1 MGEIKSFLESSTI
14 HGLAYLTTPKKY
26 LRLFWTL
33 VVIAGFTGA
42 GVLIYKSF
50 QSWDESPVT
59 TTIETH
65 PIAEIKFPKVT
76 VCPPKNTFTD
86 LNYDLITI
94 KNTTLDNDT
103 RNEIINYVSELL
115 YDHLYESA
123 IKANVTMLVDN
134 DRYYNWYHGYNTI
147 ELQYGH
153 PSDGNYLYYSVN
165 TAATSGTI
173 STKHFDEQFNAEKVL
188 PRLAYS
194 IIVHAPR
201 NISNVTTLHF
211 EIEKI
216 SMTDLSTGEDVIN
229 FGWMDDLK
237 EDVTRCNRNYTLTGR
252 GSKSIYLQ
260 RNVITPD
267 ILKQKLNWMPGFRL
281 TWYYSGL
288 EVEAEALYYKQNK
301 AFIRNGSFHR
311 SNIYVIFNNFEHC

>member
-14 HGLAYLTTPKKY
+14 HGLAYLTTSKKY

-86 LNYDLITI
+86 LNYDLMTTQ
-94 KNTTLDNDT
+94 NTTLDNEI
-103 RNEIINYVSELL
+103 RNEIINYVHELL

-123 IKANVTMLVDN
+123 IKANVTMLVDK

-153 PSDGNYLYYSVN
+153 PSDGNILYYSVN

-173 STKHFDEQFNAEKVL
+173 STKFFGEHFNAEKVPPNL
-188 PRLAYS
+188 YYS

-201 NISNVTTLHF
+201 NISNVTMHF

-216 SMTDLSTGEDVIN
+216 SMKDLSTGEDLVN
-229 FGWMDDLK
+229 FGWRDDLK
-237 EDVTRCNRNYTLTGR
+237 DDVTRYSRNYTLTVPR
-252 GSKSIYLQ
+252 QSKSIYLM
-260 RNVITPD
+260 RNVIAAD
-267 ILKQKLNWMPGFRL
+267 IMKQKLNWMPGFRL

-288 EVEAEALYYKQNK
+288 EVDAEALYYHQNK
-301 AFIRNGSFHR
+301 AFIRNGSINR
-311 SNIYVIFNNFEHC
+311 SNI